1 MHVAGV
7 DYKNTSEVFV
17 FTEEVS
23 IAVSVLIYDDQ
34 ITETTEHFYG
44 HIHVQDTAV
53 TTFIDVSNVTII
65 DDEGK
70 QGFIRTEQCTRLVL
84 ILYLVVNGLL
94 NRNLK

>member
-7 DYKNTSEVFV
+7 DYENTSEVFV

-23 IAVSVLIYDDQ
+23 ITVSVLIYDDQ

-70 QGFIRTEQCTRLVL
+70 QGFIRTEQCTVFTRLVL
-84 ILYLVVNGLL
+84 IVNGLL